1 MRRRRRIAFPL
12 LIVIFLSAA
21 VAFYA
26 RAYPLVE
33 RLGKTRITN
42 DAAAAI
48 NSAVSDQIEEDG
60 LTYESIILMEK
71 DVSGNLTALR
81 TDMVTLNRLR
91 TGVLRKLD
99 HSFDELRHTRF
110 GIPLGSVIAP
120 TLFSGTGPELPLR
133 LTSINTSSA
142 TFSSRFSQAGINQ
155 TRHEILLRVVMDM
168 TIVSGFGASSFSTE
182 YEVIVADTIVI
193 GSVPSTLVET

>member
-1 MRRRRRIAFPL
+1 MRRRRRFAFPL
-12 LIVIFLSAA
+12 ALILFAA
-21 VAFYA
+21 LATVVYSRAF
-26 RAYPLVE
+26 PLVE
-33 RLGKTRITN
+33 KLGKTRAAN

-60 LTYESIILMEK
+60 LTYDSIVLMEK

-81 TDMVTLNRLR
+81 TDMAVLNRLR

-99 HSFDELRHTRF
+99 QYFVELRHTRF
-110 GIPLGSVIAP
+110 GIPLGSVVAP
-120 TLFSGTGPELPLR
+120 TFFAGTGPELPLR

-168 TIVSGFGASSFSTE
+168 TVLSVFGSTSFSSE

-193 GSVPSTLVET
+193 GSVPSTLIET